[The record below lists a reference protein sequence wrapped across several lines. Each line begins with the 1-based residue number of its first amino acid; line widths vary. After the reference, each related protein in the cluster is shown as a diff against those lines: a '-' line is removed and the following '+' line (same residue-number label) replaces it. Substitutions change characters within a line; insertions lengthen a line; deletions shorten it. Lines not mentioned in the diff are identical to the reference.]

1 MDTQPG
7 LVANITVCV
16 LLALIAIAAL
26 VRMVVMALISPPAP
40 DAPAS
45 AIAPWIIYLVVAVV
59 AAAVAYAM
67 APKLEQPAPGQENT
81 PEVEDGQAVIEVYG
95 TVWIDSPFILA
106 WKMVGR
112 DKIKSKGGKK

>member
-1 MDTQPG
+1 
-7 LVANITVCV
+7 
-16 LLALIAIAAL
+16 
-26 VRMVVMALISPPAP
+26 
-40 DAPAS
+40 
-45 AIAPWIIYLVVAVV
+45 
-59 AAAVAYAM
+59 M